1 MMSDFFSE
9 VFSKPLPV
17 ALVAAVAGGLV
28 TQLVTA
34 LRARTARFRYSTRV
48 ERVGTSADDPMFGE
62 VRVQWRNN
70 DVRNLYTAVIEI
82 ENTSGRDFEDVDLT
96 IYTGNNTLL
105 LSERTAM
112 IGSPNVVPWSPDYK
126 ARLEVPAGGAVTQAQ
141 WDTYNHRREYLVPV
155 FNRGQVL
162 EFYYACTRP
171 NDDSLPHVFVNAP
184 VKGVKLL
191 YRQTANLVLG
201 VPFELAL
208 VRGTVSALL
217 VSALAAWLSGSI
229 WIATAVG
236 FLAGYTALAQGALVS
251 KAMRRLW
258 TAIFG

>member
-1 MMSDFFSE
+1 MSEFFSKVLGE
-9 VFSKPLPV
+9 RLILV
-17 ALVAAVAGGLV
+17 LVAAVAGGLV
-28 TQLVTA
+28 AQFFAA
-34 LRARTARFRYSTRV
+34 LKGRASRFRYSTRV
-48 ERVGTSADDPMFGE
+48 ERVGTSADDPVFGE

-70 DVRNLYTAVIEI
+70 DVRNLYMAFIEI
-82 ENTSGRDFEDVDLT
+82 ENASGRDYEAVDLT
-96 IYTGNNTLL
+96 IYTGNDTLL

-112 IGSPNVVPWSPDYK
+112 IGSPNVVPWSPNFK
-126 ARLEVPAGGAVTQAQ
+126 ASLEVPTGGAVTQAQ

-162 EFYYACTRP
+162 EFHYACTRP
-171 NDDSLPHVFVNAP
+171 NDNLLPQVFVDAP
-184 VKGVKLL
+184 VKGVKLQ
-191 YRQTANLVLG
+191 YRQTARVVMG

-217 VSALAAWLSGSI
+217 ISVLAAWLSGSI

-251 KAMRRLW
+251 QVMRRLW